1 MTLRSLSGLVL
12 VLVLVFRLEGIV
24 PVWLM
29 GLRQPAAGTTGR
41 WLTESADIV
50 ATDADARVAA
60 WSAASLPLIFPRD
73 WPAIFSWSG
82 ALKRLVNRSML
93 KGTRCRAVPAW
104 SGSDPRVMTLP
115 VHHLHSFANA
125 LRAETTL
132 GWSVIKGYQ
141 ARVGAARTAR

>member
-1 MTLRSLSGLVL
+1 MVAWPPLASDGT
-12 VLVLVFRLEGIV
+12 
-24 PVWLM
+24 PA
-29 GLRQPAAGTTGR
+29 AAGTTGR

-73 WPAIFSWSG
+73 WPAVFSRSG
-82 ALKRLVNRSML
+82 TLKRLVNKSML
-93 KGTRCRAVPAW
+93 KGSRCRAVPDW
-104 SGSDPRVMTLP
+104 SGSDPRAATLP

-132 GWSVIKGYQ
+132 GWSVVKGYQ
-141 ARVGAARTAR
+141 ARVGAARTASEIFPARHTARAS